1 MVAREQRFS
10 RELGFTL
17 IETVVVIIII
27 GILAAIAVPVLMNQ
41 RVRAADASVQSDLRV
56 VSGQVSLLHT
66 ANSAVTKQMLLADD
80 VRLSPG
86 VGIAVYAQGSEH
98 YCLVGSKISGASGTQ
113 SWLYR
118 TDTGLDESVESCSGT
133 ELFTLP

>member
-1 MVAREQRFS
+1 MVALAQRFS

-41 RVRAADASVQSDLRV
+41 RIRAADAAVQSDLRV
-56 VSGQVSLLHT
+56 ISGQISLLHG
-66 ANSAVTKQMLLADD
+66 ANSSVTKSALVTED

-86 VGIAVYAQGSEH
+86 VRIAVHAQGSEY
-98 YCLVGSKISGASGTQ
+98 YCLAGSKVSGVSASQ
-113 SWLYR
+113 PWVYR
-118 TDTGLDESVESCSGT
+118 TDSGLDESVESCTGGQ
-133 ELFTLP
+133 LFTLP